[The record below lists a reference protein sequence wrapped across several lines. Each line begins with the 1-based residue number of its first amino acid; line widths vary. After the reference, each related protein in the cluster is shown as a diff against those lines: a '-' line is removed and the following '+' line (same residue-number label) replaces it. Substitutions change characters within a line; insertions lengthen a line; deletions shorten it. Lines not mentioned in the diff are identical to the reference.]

1 MTLRVCIINEN
12 GILRPARAHRYTG
25 GDTDQTLVF
34 HERHDPA
41 EESDVRDR
49 EVVSLVAPC
58 WGARKGESPLLRS
71 WVGVAE
77 PLKAGRDHRDPHP
90 QLCWR

>member
-12 GILRPARAHRYTG
+12 GPVRPSRAPRYTA

-34 HERHDPA
+34 HERHEPV

-49 EVVSLVAPC
+49 EVVSLVAPV
-58 WGARKGESPLLRS
+58 GEHAKESLRYCGPGS
-71 WVGVAE
+71 VS
-77 PLKAGRDHRDPHP
+77 LNR
-90 QLCWR
+90 